1 MGFHGPRAGGGL
13 VEPRPAPMMG
23 SMIAQD
29 LDALSKDEPES
40 HGFSRDRLRWLV
52 RLRWVAMSGVLLV
65 SLTTLAGVVEGP
77 SVGVLLGVVLIGS
90 LANLWLDRAARR
102 GPEPSRVAPL
112 SHAALA
118 LALLP
123 TVLWATGGISTPFI
137 GFYLFHVVLMA
148 TLGGPRSTVLSA
160 LLALGFVGVLAA
172 LDASPLTRISTWDPP
187 PLIDVA
193 TRALGFVTLL
203 GGITYLVAHAAKEL
217 RDRERALSRAREH
230 RAHEERRLLVAER
243 LASLGRVSQGV
254 AHELNT
260 PLATIRTLSADM
272 LEAIAALREG
282 RTSLEEVVVDL
293 DESASIIR
301 DETQRMGRV
310 TQSLLKGGDLV
321 DLRVRD
327 DVPLREVVERA
338 RALVLAGRRS
348 RATVIIDPSV
358 WPVSLET
365 DPDRLLQ
372 VLVNLVQ
379 NAVDAVRE
387 DGSEVVVRAEQRGD
401 ALEIRVEDDGPG
413 LHPEMDGRLFEP
425 FATTKPPGEGTGLGL
440 YASNMLV
447 ETLGGRLELERHPT
461 RGTVARVSLPQV
473 APVAHEEHRSSS

>member
-1 MGFHGPRAGGGL
+1 MMWGMIPPDVDEL
-13 VEPRPAPMMG
+13 EP
-23 SMIAQD
+23 
-29 LDALSKDEPES
+29 

-52 RLRWVAMSGVLLV
+52 RLRWVAMSVVLAV
-65 SLTTLAGVVEGP
+65 AMTTLSGVIEGP
-77 SVGVLLGVVLIGS
+77 SVAVLVGVVVIGS
-90 LANLWLDRAARR
+90 LANLWLDRAARI
-102 GPEPSRVAPL
+102 GAEPSRVAPL
-112 SHAALA
+112 SHAALD
-118 LALLP
+118 LALLT

-148 TLGGPRSTVLSA
+148 TLGGPRATVLSA
-160 LLALGFVGVLAA
+160 LLTLGFVGVLAA
-172 LDASPLTRISTWDPP
+172 LDASPVTRISTWDPP
-187 PLIDVA
+187 PLVDVA
-193 TRALGFVTLL
+193 TRALGFATLL

-260 PLATIRTLSADM
+260 PLATIRTLASDM
-272 LEAIAALREG
+272 LEAIATLREG
-282 RTSLEEVVVDL
+282 ESSFEAVVADL
-293 DESASIIR
+293 SESASIIR

-321 DLRVRD
+321 DLPVHD
-327 DVPLREVVERA
+327 EVSLREVAERA
-338 RALVLAGRRS
+338 RALVLAGRKS
-348 RATVIIDPSV
+348 RAMVIIDPSI
-358 WPVSLET
+358 WPVTVET

-372 VLVNLVQ
+372 VVVNLVQ

-387 DGSEVVVRAEQRGD
+387 VGNEVVLRARRSDD

-413 LHPEMDGRLFEP
+413 LSPEMEGRLFEP

-440 YASNMLV
+440 YASHMLV
-447 ETLGGRLELERHPT
+447 ETLGGQLELEPRPS
-461 RGTVARVSLPQV
+461 RGTVATIRFPQV
-473 APVAHEEHRSSS
+473 ALRPHEEHRPSS